1 MSVKCQYLLAALSI
15 NSYIYASAGE
25 VIFQGMNFRAIA
37 VLVAVTCMSCHFAR
51 GDTMML
57 FDFMNTRNVDDW
69 SEMSDTVRT
78 VGKSKAV
85 LTLQTSQLFQRA
97 ILFTLLNPQPNGA
110 GFAGVRTPT
119 NLDLS
124 KFKNIEIT
132 CRGQGQN
139 SNYKISLRHKGQD
152 SNLDLSYEQFFTVPI
167 TDNEFSTVTL
177 PLKDFKPYYRGR
189 EMPDGEPLDTTNI
202 TMFEFQIYGGVY
214 MPIKQRGVSALE
226 IETVAA
232 VST

>member
-1 MSVKCQYLLAALSI
+1 
-15 NSYIYASAGE
+15 
-25 VIFQGMNFRAIA
+25 MNLRTIA
-37 VLVAVTCMSCHFAR
+37 VFIVTCHFVR
-51 GDTMML
+51 GDKMML
-57 FDFMNTRNVDDW
+57 FDFTDAQSVDDW
-69 SEMSDTVRT
+69 REMSDTVRT

-110 GFAGVRTPT
+110 GFAGVRKPT

-124 KFKNIEIT
+124 RFRDIEIT

-139 SNYKISLRHKGQD
+139 SHYKISLRHRGQN
-152 SNLDLSYEQFFTVPI
+152 SNKDLSYEQFFTVPMS
-167 TDNEFSTVTL
+167 DDEFSTVTL
-177 PLKDFKPYYRGR
+177 PLRDFKPYYRGR
-189 EMPDGEPLDTTNI
+189 EIPDGEPLDTANI

-214 MPIKQRGVSALE
+214 LPVKQRGVSALE

-232 VST
+232 SS

>member
-1 MSVKCQYLLAALSI
+1 MLLSTRVRRRNRHRRCTRCCRAPFRDCVGAI
-15 NSYIYASAGE
+15 ENEKENSRDHGSLEGPL
-25 VIFQGMNFRAIA
+25 F
-37 VLVAVTCMSCHFAR
+37 TS
-51 GDTMML
+51 DKMML
-57 FDFMNTRNVDDW
+57 FDFTSAQNVDDW
-69 SEMSDTVRT
+69 REMSDTVRT

-97 ILFTLLNPQPNGA
+97 VFFTLLNPQANGA

-124 KFKNIEIT
+124 RFKDIEIT

-152 SNLDLSYEQFFTVPI
+152 SNADLSYEQFFTVLMSN
-167 TDNEFSTVTL
+167 DEFSTVTL
-177 PLKDFKPYYRGR
+177 PLKDFKPYYRGH

-232 VST
+232 VFT